1 MLDRRLTRM
10 RDVLRRASLDA
21 LVLNPGPT
29 MTYASGLSFHLME
42 RPVVFVV
49 PADGRQPALILP
61 EFERTKGEACPL
73 KPDLFTYSEDP
84 ASRHGVFE
92 TAARQLGLP
101 GQRLGVEPLRL
112 RVFELRLLEAAAPG
126 AQFLSAEDVITSL
139 RVAKDEA
146 EIETM
151 RRAVHAAE
159 AAFRATLPLIKLGM
173 TERELASELT
183 VQLLRAGSESE
194 LPFPPIVA
202 SGPNSALPHGVPTDR
217 RLQRGDFLII
227 DWGATVGGY
236 ISDLT
241 RTLAFEPVDPEMA
254 RVHAVVLEAN
264 QAGRAAAR
272 PGLACAQVDHAARQV
287 IDTARYGPQF
297 THRTGH
303 GIGMEAHEPP
313 YIRGDNLDLLAPGM
327 TFTVEPGI
335 YLEGRGGVR
344 IEDNVVITPEGAE
357 SLSTLDRSLTVIG

>member
-1 MLDRRLTRM
+1 MLARRLTRIQSA
-10 RDVLRRASLDA
+10 LQGASLNA

-29 MTYASGLSFHLME
+29 MIYASGLAFHMME
-42 RPVVFVV
+42 RPVVFVI
-49 PADGRQPALILP
+49 PAEGPPALILP
-61 EFERTKGEACPL
+61 EFERTKGEDCPL
-73 KPDLFTYSEDP
+73 APVLFTYTEDP
-84 ASRHGVFE
+84 ASRHATFE
-92 TAARQLGLP
+92 AASRQLGLP
-101 GQRLGVEPLRL
+101 GRRLGVEPLRM

-126 AQFLSAEDVITSL
+126 AQFLSAEDLITGL
-139 RVAKDEA
+139 RVAKDAA

-151 RRAVHAAE
+151 RRAVLAAE
-159 AAFRATLPLIKLGM
+159 AAFRATVPLIKLGM

-183 VQLLRAGSESE
+183 VQLLRAGSDSE

-217 RLQRGDFLII
+217 RLERGDFLII
-227 DWGATVGGY
+227 DWGATVEGY

-241 RTLAFEPVDPEMA
+241 RTLALEPVDSELA

-264 QAGRAAAR
+264 QAGRSAAR
-272 PGLACAQVDHAARQV
+272 PDVACAEIDRAARQV
-287 IDTARYGPQF
+287 IDAAGYGPQF

-313 YIRGDNLDLLAPGM
+313 YIRGDNLELLAPGM

-344 IEDNVVITPEGAE
+344 IEDNIVITPDGAP
-357 SLSTLDRSLTVIG
+357 SLSTLDRSLKVIG

>member
-1 MLDRRLTRM
+1 MLARRQTRM
-10 RDVLRRASLDA
+10 QVALQRASLDA

-29 MTYASGLSFHLME
+29 MIYASGLVFHLME
-42 RPVVFVV
+42 RPVVFVI
-49 PADGRQPALILP
+49 PAEGSPALILP

-73 KPDLFTYSEDP
+73 RPALFTYNEDP
-84 ASRHGVFE
+84 ASRHATFE
-92 TAARQLGLP
+92 AAARQLGLP
-101 GQRLGVEPLRL
+101 GQRLGVEPLRM

-126 AQFLSAEDVITSL
+126 AEFRSAEDLITGL
-139 RVAKDEA
+139 RVAKDPA
-146 EIETM
+146 EVETM

-159 AAFRATLPLIKLGM
+159 AAFRATVPLIKLGM

-183 VQLLRAGSESE
+183 VQLLRAGSDSE

-217 RLQRGDFLII
+217 RLERGDFLII

-241 RTLAFEPVDPEMA
+241 RTLAIEPVDPELA

-264 QAGRAAAR
+264 QAGRSAAR
-272 PGLACAQVDHAARQV
+272 PGVACAEIDRAARQV
-287 IDTARYGPQF
+287 IDTAGYGPQF

-313 YIRGDNLDLLAPGM
+313 YIRGDNPEFLAPGM
-327 TFTVEPGI
+327 TFTVEPGV

-357 SLSTLDRSLTVIG
+357 SLSTLERSLTVIG